1 MHKVY
6 YSIEEL
12 GGGFRNIELF
22 NLDGN
27 GEPVKFADYET
38 TLKDIK
44 KSITYYLE
52 DNGYGDVEYEMIQ
65 L

>member
-6 YSIEEL
+6 YSVTEL
-12 GGGFRNIELF
+12 DAGFRNVELF
-22 NLDGN
+22 NLDVSGN
-27 GEPVKFADYET
+27 PIKFADYET
-38 TLKDIK
+38 TLKDTK

-52 DNGYGDVEYEMIQ
+52 DNGYGDVYHELIQ